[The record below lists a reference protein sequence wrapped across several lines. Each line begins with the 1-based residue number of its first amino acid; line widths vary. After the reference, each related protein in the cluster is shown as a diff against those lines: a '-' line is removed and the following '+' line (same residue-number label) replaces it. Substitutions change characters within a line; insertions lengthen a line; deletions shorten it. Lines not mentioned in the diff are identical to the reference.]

1 MERSCT
7 YGPHD
12 SPPRPRRLEGVR
24 LSTLPVKSSRG
35 SGAPCRLRYV
45 PRVTTDAHARQAR
58 PITEVDRIANDYL
71 DSLVELSPI
80 AATYLGIGGHDAD
93 LDDFS
98 PSGYA
103 AQSEL
108 RTTTL
113 SALASATATDD
124 IDLVTLAA
132 MNERL
137 GLAEETHAAGLDQMS
152 LNVLASPLQA
162 IRDVFDLMPTQT
174 AAHRV
179 TFAARMSKIPAALD
193 SYVESLRDAAR
204 RGLVSPRRQVEACAA
219 QCVQLTAQDG
229 YFARLAEGA
238 DDALLS
244 SVAEASSAY
253 ARIGEFLRT
262 DLLPQA
268 PEADACGRER
278 YQLLSRLFLGS
289 TVDLEETYQWGQQE
303 LARITADMKAVA
315 NQIAPG
321 ADIKEA
327 IAILDADQGYQLHGT
342 EELKAWMQGRADE
355 VIRNLADTH
364 FDIPEP
370 VRAIECLIAPT
381 QTGGIYYTGPSE
393 DFSRP
398 GRMWWSVPKGITEF
412 GTWRELTTV
421 YHEGVPG
428 HHLQVAQTVF
438 RSELLNRWR
447 RMDAWTSGH
456 GEGWALYAERLMA
469 ELGYMDDPGN
479 RMGMLDGQ
487 SLRAARVVL
496 DIGVHC
502 GFEAPAEVGGGEWT
516 YDKAWQFL
524 RAHANMAED
533 FLRFELDR
541 YLGWPGQAPSY
552 KIGERLWIQ
561 LRDEVRA
568 REGDAFDI
576 KAFHRSALDIGG
588 VGLDTL
594 REAVLGL

>member
-1 MERSCT
+1 
-7 YGPHD
+7 
-12 SPPRPRRLEGVR
+12 
-24 LSTLPVKSSRG
+24 
-35 SGAPCRLRYV
+35 
-45 PRVTTDAHARQAR
+45 VTTDAHAQQAR
-58 PITEVDRIANDYL
+58 PTTDVDRIANGYL
-71 DSLVELSPI
+71 DALVQLSPI
-80 AATYLGIGGHDAD
+80 TATYLGFAGHDED

-108 RTTTL
+108 RKRTL
-113 SALASATATDD
+113 KALDSSTAADE
-124 IDLVTLAA
+124 IDRVTLAA
-132 MNERL
+132 MTERL
-137 GLAEETHAAGLDQMS
+137 GLAEETYAAGLDEMC

-162 IRDVFDLMPTQT
+162 IRDVFDLMPTET
-174 AAHRV
+174 EANWA
-179 TFAARMSKIPAALD
+179 TIATRMSKVPAALD
-193 SYVESLRDAAR
+193 GYIESLRTAAPL
-204 RGLVSPRRQVEACAA
+204 GLVSPRRQVEACAA
-219 QCVQLTAQDG
+219 QCVALTATDG
-229 YFARLAEGA
+229 YFSGLSGARGFRLGEATAGA
-238 DDALLS
+238 LRSA
-244 SVAEASSAY
+244 VAQASSAY
-253 ARIGEFLRT
+253 ARMGDFLRSE
-262 DLLPQA
+262 LLPHA

-278 YQLLSRLFLGS
+278 YQLLSRSFLGA
-289 TVDLEETYQWGQQE
+289 TVDLEETYLWGQQE
-303 LARITADMKAVA
+303 LARITAEMEAVA
-315 NQIAPG
+315 DQIAPG
-321 ADIKEA
+321 SDVKEA
-327 IAILDADQGYQLHGT
+327 VAILDADPRYQLHGT
-342 EELKAWMQGRADE
+342 DELQRWMQGKANE
-355 VIRNLADTH
+355 VISNLADTH

-398 GRMWWSVPKGITEF
+398 GRMWWSVPKGTTEF

-502 GFEAPAEVGGGEWT
+502 GLEAPHELGGGEWT

-524 RAHANMAED
+524 QAHANMGED
-533 FLRFELDR
+533 LLRFELDR

-552 KIGERLWIQ
+552 KIGERLWLQ
-561 LRDEVRA
+561 LREEVSL

-576 KAFHRSALDIGG
+576 KAFHRRALDIGG

-594 REAVLGL
+594 RQAVLGG